1 MYDFVVPT
9 FAQVPDERRARQVP
23 RKLHASGQGEAFVA
37 NQMQAN
43 AGRHFLRSIEKIS
56 TNSIIRRF
64 PQLIPRIPLC
74 NNRLGKALSHEA
86 SVGLLGDLENQIVH
100 AGNLVL
106 PPATGNPEL

>member
-1 MYDFVVPT
+1 
-9 FAQVPDERRARQVP
+9 
-23 RKLHASGQGEAFVA
+23 
-37 NQMQAN
+37 MQAN

-64 PQLIPRIPLC
+64 PQLIPRIPLR

-106 PPATGNPEL
+106 PPASGNHEL